1 MTLRIAVIGA
11 GPAGLMA
18 ADVLSAQGVAVTI
31 HERMASPGRKF
42 LMAGRGG
49 LNLTHSEPL
58 DRLLARYTGSVAL
71 ADAIRAFPPDDLRAL
86 ADDLG
91 EAPFVGSS
99 GRVFPKSF
107 KASPLLRAWLVRL
120 RERGVTLTVRET
132 FVGFEGARPVV
143 MGTDGVHRII
153 ACDATILALGG
164 ASWPRLGSDGA
175 WVGALAEN
183 GVNVAPLRPAN
194 CGLIIAWSEAMR
206 DGFAG
211 TPLKRIAIAYS
222 ETRVRGEAMITR
234 QGLEG
239 SAVYALSSAVR
250 DALDRGDAT
259 TLHVDLVPDFSHDA
273 VAAKF
278 SQGRAKDSRAN
289 MLRKRLG
296 LSPAALAVLREGA
309 GGPLPTDLTALAAR
323 VKDVALTVTGVGGLE
338 RAISTAGGV
347 RADAVDERM
356 MLHKLPGVFV
366 AGEMLDWDAPTGGY
380 LLQACFASGAAA
392 ARGTLSWLNRPQPSS

>member
-1 MTLRIAVIGA
+1 MTMRVAVIGA

-18 ADVLSAQGVAVTI
+18 ADVLSAQGVAVLI

-58 DRLLARYTGSVAL
+58 EKLLARYTGSVAL
-71 ADAIRAFPPDDLRAL
+71 ADAIRAFPPDNLRAL
-86 ADDLG
+86 AGELG
-91 EAPFVGSS
+91 EATFVGSS

-120 RERGVTLTVRET
+120 RERGVTLTTRET

-143 MGTDGVHRII
+143 MGKDGIHRTI
-153 ACDATILALGG
+153 ACDATVLAMGG
-164 ASWPRLGSDGA
+164 ASWPRLGSDGG
-175 WVGALAEN
+175 WVGALRES
-183 GVNVAPLRPAN
+183 GVDIAPLRPAN
-194 CGLIIAWSEAMR
+194 VGVTIAWSDGMR

-211 TPLKRIAIAYS
+211 TPLKRIAMTFR

-239 SAVYALSSAVR
+239 SAIYALSSAVR
-250 DALDRGDAT
+250 DALDAGQPA
-259 TLHVDLVPDFSHDA
+259 TLHIDLLPDFSHDV
-273 VAAKF
+273 VAAKL

-289 MLRKRLG
+289 VLRKRLG

-309 GGPLPTDLTALAAR
+309 GGPLPTDLTATAAR
-323 VKDVALTVTGVGGLE
+323 VKDVALAVNGVGELD

-347 RADAVDERM
+347 RNNAIDERM
-356 MLHKLPGVFV
+356 MLRELPGVFV

-392 ARGTLSWLNRPQPSS
+392 ARGLLDQPKS